1 MIHRPALLVALVACS
16 AAGAALGS
24 AQTPSPDLLDRAART
39 YASSRTLR
47 AAFHQTLTSP
57 ATQTVRNATGVLVQR
72 GPAQFALRFSDP
84 AGDAIVSDGT
94 AIWVYLPSTAKGS
107 VIKVPMQLGN
117 GFDLLTQLLRTPR
130 ATYVVVPLG
139 DSAVGPHATAVYA
152 LTPKDAGA
160 PFSRAKV
167 WIGRTD
173 ALLWQLETVEQ
184 SGLIRRVRFTSIKP
198 NVKLPTGATT
208 FIVPAGVKVL
218 DQAAIFGGKP

>member
-1 MIHRPALLVALVACS
+1 MIYRPALSLALVICS
-16 AAGAALGS
+16 AASATFGA
-24 AQTPSPDLLDRAART
+24 AQTPSTALLDRAART
-39 YASSRTLR
+39 YASTRTLR

-72 GPAQFALRFSDP
+72 GSAQFALRFSDP

-94 AIWVYLPSTAKGS
+94 AIWVYLPSTSKGN

-117 GFDLLTQLLRTPR
+117 GFDFLSQLLRTPLE
-130 ATYVVVPLG
+130 TYVVVQLG
-139 DSAVGPHATAVYA
+139 DSAVGPHRTTVYA

-167 WIGRTD
+167 WIGHAD
-173 ALLWQLETVEQ
+173 ALLWQLEIVEK
-184 SGLIRRVRFTSIKP
+184 SGLVRRVRFTSIKP
-198 NVKLPTGATT
+198 NVKLPTGATK
-208 FIVPAGVKVL
+208 FVVPAGVKIL

>member
-1 MIHRPALLVALVACS
+1 MIHRPALFVTLVACY
-16 AAGAALGS
+16 AAGATPGL

-39 YASSRTLR
+39 YASTHTLR

-72 GPAQFALRFSDP
+72 GSAQFALRFSDP
-84 AGDAIVSDGT
+84 AGDAIVSDGKD
-94 AIWVYLPSTAKGS
+94 IWVYLPSTAKGS

-117 GFDLLTQLLRTPR
+117 GFDLLTQLLQTPR
-130 ATYVVVPLG
+130 STYVIVPLG
-139 DSAVGPHATAVYA
+139 DSAVGRHATAVYA
-152 LTPKDAGA
+152 LTPKNAGA

-167 WIGRTD
+167 WIGRAD
-173 ALLWQLETVEQ
+173 ALLWQLETVEP
-184 SGLIRRVRFTSIKP
+184 SGLVRRVRFTSIQP
-198 NVKLPTGATT
+198 NVRLPRGATT